1 MLWPLLTRRARPQVL
16 RPTAVVL
23 GLCGCLS
30 ESLMNVTHGSLPS
43 YIRDRRVAAQAVLQ
57 KFKGWDSAEA
67 VPS

>member
-1 MLWPLLTRRARPQVL
+1 MLWPVLTRGARPRVL

-30 ESLMNVTHGSLPS
+30 LMNVTHGSLPS
-43 YIRDRRVAAQAVLQ
+43 YLRDRRVAAQVVLQ
-57 KFKGWDSAEA
+57 KFKGWDSAEV